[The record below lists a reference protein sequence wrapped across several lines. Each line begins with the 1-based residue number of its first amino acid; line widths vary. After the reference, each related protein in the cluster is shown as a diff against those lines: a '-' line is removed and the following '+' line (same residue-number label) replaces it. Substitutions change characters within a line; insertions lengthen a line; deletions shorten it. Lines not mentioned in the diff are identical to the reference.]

1 MLAGIIRRRGTVAPS
16 GVFLYPDL
24 VMSRAFVKETA
35 NATPP
40 PERMVTDGPNLVTPE
55 GAAQIAAEVT
65 RLEAA
70 LKAGPDVLLR
80 ETLER
85 DLRYW
90 AVRQASAEIVPQA
103 EGDRVAFG
111 STVTLRRN
119 GREQRFRIVGEDE
132 ADPAKGLV
140 NIRAPLVASILG
152 GEPGDTIETPNGEIE
167 ILEVES

>member
-1 MLAGIIRRRGTVAPS
+1 
-16 GVFLYPDL
+16 
-24 VMSRAFVKETA
+24 MSRAFVKETA
-35 NATPP
+35 NDAPP
-40 PERMVTDGPNLVTPE
+40 PERMVTEGPNLVTPE
-55 GAAQIAAEVT
+55 GAQQIAREVA

-90 AVRQASAEIVPQA
+90 AVRQASAEIVPKA
-103 EGDRVAFG
+103 AGDAIAFG
-111 STVTLRRN
+111 SRVSLRRG
-119 GREQRFRIVGEDE
+119 GRVQTFRIVGEDE

-152 GEPGDTIETPNGEIE
+152 AEPGETIETPSGEIE
-167 ILEVES
+167 ILTVEN